1 MGQVDHLAT
10 ADEAGIER
18 AASVLAAG
26 GTVVLPTDTVYGLAT
41 LPDGAGRLAEL
52 KGRPADMPVAV
63 LVARVA
69 DAWALAADPRPAG
82 AEVLADEL
90 WPGPL
95 TLVLP
100 GRSGGTVGVRCPDHA
115 LVQALAA
122 RVGPLATTSA
132 NRHGRPTPATA
143 AEAAAELLEP
153 PELVV
158 DGGRCGGVP
167 STVVDLAGP
176 EPVVRREGA
185 VPASTVAALLGRG
198 LPGSAARPGLPQQ

>member
-1 MGQVDHLAT
+1 MGQVDHVAA

-18 AASVLAAG
+18 AVTVLAEG
-26 GTVVLPTDTVYGLAT
+26 GTVVLPTDTVYGLAA
-41 LPDGAGRLAEL
+41 LPARADRLAVL

-69 DAWALAADPRPAG
+69 DAWALTAEPRAPG
-82 AEVLADEL
+82 AEALAAEL

-100 GRSGGTVGVRCPDHA
+100 GRAGGTVGVRCPDHA

-122 RVGPLATTSA
+122 RVGPIATTSA

-143 AEAAAELLEP
+143 AEAAAQLLEP
-153 PELVV
+153 ADLVL

-167 STVVDLAGP
+167 STVVDLAGS

-185 VPASTVAALLGRG
+185 VPASTVAALLEGG
-198 LPGSAARPGLPQQ
+198 APGDAARPSSPRQ